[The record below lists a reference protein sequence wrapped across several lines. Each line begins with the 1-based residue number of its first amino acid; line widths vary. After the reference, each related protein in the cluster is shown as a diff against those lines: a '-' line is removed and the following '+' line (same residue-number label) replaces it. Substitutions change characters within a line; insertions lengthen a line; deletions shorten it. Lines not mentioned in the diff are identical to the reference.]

1 MLAARC
7 TMRTFLFT
15 LVFPSSSD
23 QRSPRR
29 LSSSWRTR
37 SSVYTISPDAG
48 NVAFVDRATGT
59 NHLARPGVPRAL
71 VSHAREGTRSHL
83 QPRWRK
89 GT

>member
-7 TMRTFLFT
+7 TMRTFLFILCLPF
-15 LVFPSSSD
+15 LVGPALATEAELVLENPLF
-23 QRSPRR
+23 R
-29 LSSSWRTR
+29 
-37 SSVYTISPDAG
+37 YTISPDAG

-59 NHLARPGVPRAL
+59 NHLRTTGRPPAHRF
-71 VSHAREGTRSHL
+71 TRKGRNSQPL